1 MNINP
6 FDLLKNAQK
15 IQEQMNGFQEKLA
28 EITATG
34 AAGGGLVE
42 VDLNG
47 KLEMIAIRIA
57 PQAVDG
63 GDTELLQDLILAA
76 FNDGMTKI
84 KEEIGSEVGSMT
96 GMNIPGMNIP
106 GMNNPGFPGAM

>member
-15 IQEQMNGFQEKLA
+15 MQEQMNSFQEKLA

-47 KLEMIAIRIA
+47 KLELIAVRIA
-57 PQAVDG
+57 PQMMDG
-63 GDTELLQDLILAA
+63 ADTELLQDLIVAA
-76 FNDGMTKI
+76 FNDGLSKV
-84 KEEIGSEVGSMT
+84 KEEIGSEVGAMT
-96 GMNIPGMNIP
+96 GLNI
-106 GMNNPGFPGAM
+106 PGFPGGM

>member
-47 KLEMIAIRIA
+47 KFEMIAIRIA
-57 PQAVDG
+57 PQAIDG

-84 KEEIGSEVGSMT
+84 REEIGSEVGAMA
-96 GMNIPGMNIP
+96 GINI
-106 GMNNPGFPGAM
+106 PGFPGAM